1 MTKPTP
7 EVLLSELQLALMRV
21 LWDSGEASA
30 GEVAEALRPGRRLA
44 YTTVATLLARLEKR
58 GVLASIRDGRQLRY
72 RALLSE
78 AAVRRSMVSGLLAS
92 LFGGN
97 AGALLSHLVDERE
110 VGRKDLEQIREL
122 LSKGRRR

>member
-1 MTKPTP
+1 MPKQEPD
-7 EVLLSELQLALMRV
+7 VLLSELQLALMRV
-21 LWDSGEASA
+21 LWDNGEASA

-58 GVLASIRDGRQLRY
+58 GVLASTRDGRQLRY

-78 AAVRRSMVSGLLAS
+78 ASVRRSMVSGLLAN
-92 LFGGN
+92 LFAGD

-110 VGRKDLEQIREL
+110 VGRKDLEQIRAL
-122 LSKGRRR
+122 LDKGRRR

>member
-122 LSKGRRR
+122 LNKGRRR